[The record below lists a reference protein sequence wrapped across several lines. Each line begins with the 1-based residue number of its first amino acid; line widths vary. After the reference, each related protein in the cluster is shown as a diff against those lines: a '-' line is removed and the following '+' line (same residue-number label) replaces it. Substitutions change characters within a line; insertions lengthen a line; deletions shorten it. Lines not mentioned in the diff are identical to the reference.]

1 MVPKGKFNPLLAVVI
16 TSLVLAFFL
25 LGLISGRLR
34 RWVWRFETEG
44 GAVIRSS
51 DTRTR
56 TPKALHYGLD
66 RQVVEALPLVQ
77 YRDLPADEQVEKYI
91 DCSVCLVAFDA
102 TDTLRLLPICSH
114 AFHSNCIDEWF
125 LSHITCPLCR
135 VCLAHSTDHAA
146 TEAVGQLPPHDDRIR
161 SPEDSDVVEVVIG
174 GDGELDSTTNTTIL
188 ETSQAD
194 VLPPGTPIANTFATE
209 EHGNGRSIPWN
220 NTALSFKPPVQI
232 DIPPAKVPLTSIRRT
247 SSAGSGPELANE
259 ANDDGDDSPHNSSTQ
274 FHAIDIEYCI
284 SNGQNPVQTQADGS
298 RFVRLPDHWTIED
311 PEGGASRSAGKA
323 KATGAGGD
331 LQRAWPTTRWS
342 FPNLRQIA
350 PI

>member
-1 MVPKGKFNPLLAVVI
+1 METIGAYRSDLDSNLNSFSKATNTSLAAQHNNTQGSMVPKGKFNPLLAVVI

-188 ETSQAD
+188 ETSQGKSCFRLTAPPT
-194 VLPPGTPIANTFATE
+194 LPFWKLLKVNHVSDYHQDNICERLFSVETVGFVVQM
-209 EHGNGRSIPWN
+209 
-220 NTALSFKPPVQI
+220 LSGWVF
-232 DIPPAKVPLTSIRRT
+232 
-247 SSAGSGPELANE
+247 
-259 ANDDGDDSPHNSSTQ
+259 TQ
-274 FHAIDIEYCI
+274 NHDL
-284 SNGQNPVQTQADGS
+284 S
-298 RFVRLPDHWTIED
+298 RET
-311 PEGGASRSAGKA
+311 
-323 KATGAGGD
+323 
-331 LQRAWPTTRWS
+331 
-342 FPNLRQIA
+342 
-350 PI
+350 